1 MHQIGALVAAQL
13 VADVVLDDFRVGL
26 ADQMVIGEREQLG
39 PELGEVGQLAVERE
53 AEPFPLAAVMPL
65 ERLSIAAVV
74 RAAGGVA
81 DVADGRPARVLLHD
95 AVVFGLVIEA
105 EGLDDRPD
113 LAERVDD
120 LFAAGVVGGEPRRQL
135 AAVLH
140 VQEHSR
146 H

>member
-1 MHQIGALVAAQL
+1 
-13 VADVVLDDFRVGL
+13 DDFRVSL
-26 ADQMVIGEREQLG
+26 ADQMIIGQSEKLG

-65 ERLSIAAVV
+65 ERLSVAAVV

-81 DVADGRPARVLLHD
+81 NVANGRPTRVLLHD

-113 LAERVDD
+113 LPEGVDD
-120 LFAAGVVGGEPRRQL
+120 L
-135 AAVLH
+135 
-140 VQEHSR
+140 
-146 H
+146 